1 LIYDAHVRHINLDV
15 FRLGAMTLYLPLTI
29 RATVTPS
36 GNDAGNIFL
45 AGVWVQGFPNSYP
58 TANPPQ

>member
-1 LIYDAHVRHINLDV
+1 MSEAVYTGSR
-15 FRLGAMTLYLPLTI
+15 GYI

-58 TANPPQ
+58 TANPPQQ